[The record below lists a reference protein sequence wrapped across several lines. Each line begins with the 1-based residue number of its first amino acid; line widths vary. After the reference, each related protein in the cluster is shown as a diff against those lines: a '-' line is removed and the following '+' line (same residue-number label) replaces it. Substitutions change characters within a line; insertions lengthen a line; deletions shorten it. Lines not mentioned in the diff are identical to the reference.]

1 MMDPDIKAKWVEAL
15 RSGKYKQTEQAL
27 QDYSGYC
34 CLGVLCRAIGAEFQ
48 EFNEPDGGRQYD
60 NAPVLD
66 GINLADGNNEELSRS
81 FLRRAGLTED
91 DEIRLVEMNDSENA
105 SFLKI
110 AEYIEKRL

>member
-15 RSGKYKQTEQAL
+15 RSGKYKQARMAL
-27 QDYSGYC
+27 ETSRGYC
-34 CLGVLCRAIGAEFQ
+34 CLGVLCRAVGAEFQ
-48 EFNEPDGGRQYD
+48 EFDDDGRYYD
-60 NAPVLD
+60 SVPVLD

-81 FLRRAGLTED
+81 FLRRAGLREED
-91 DEIRLVEMNDSENA
+91 QIRLVEMNDSENA